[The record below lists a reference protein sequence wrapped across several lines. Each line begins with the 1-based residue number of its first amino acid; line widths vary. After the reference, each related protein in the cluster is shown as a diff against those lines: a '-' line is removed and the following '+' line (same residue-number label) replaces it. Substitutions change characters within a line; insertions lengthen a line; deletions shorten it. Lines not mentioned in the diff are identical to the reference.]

1 LEQQEVGD
9 RWRPT
14 EGRGR
19 TSKAAMRGKERK
31 RREECKPGQQRHRA
45 RRRKAGA
52 QSGSDFDRNLVFD
65 TSTRVPAFQAYSDLL
80 GLDS

>member
-1 LEQQEVGD
+1 VGD

-14 EGRGR
+14 EGWGR

-31 RREECKPGQQRHRA
+31 EEKSASLGSAGQQRHRA